1 MSPETREGSL
11 EWTRWVHDVP
21 DYPQPG
27 VLFRD
32 LTPLWA
38 DGEAWRRAADC
49 LARDFRRKVGAP
61 PAYVLAVEARGF
73 LVGQALADRWGAGI
87 LLARKPGKLPR
98 AAFRQSYALEYGE
111 AGLELHDDALPE
123 GARLVIAD
131 DVLATGGTAEATL
144 RLAEEIGAE
153 VLGFC
158 FLVEI
163 AALGGRDRL
172 GESPVSSLITYREDQ
187 TAELLLEA
195 AEDRA

>member
-1 MSPETREGSL
+1 MTLEDSQESPD
-11 EWTRWVHDVP
+11 WTRWVHDVA

-38 DGEAWRRAADC
+38 DGEVWRRAADC
-49 LARDFRRKVGAP
+49 LAADFQERVGEP
-61 PAYVLAVEARGF
+61 PDFLLAVEARGF

-98 AAFRQSYALEYGE
+98 ATFRQSYALEYGE
-111 AGLELHDDALPE
+111 ADLELHEHALPE
-123 GARLVIAD
+123 GARLVIVD

-144 RLAEEIGAE
+144 RLAEELPAE

-158 FLVEI
+158 FLVEL
-163 AALGGRDRL
+163 AALEGRGRL
-172 GESPVSSLITYREDQ
+172 EGLPISSLITYEASGQPTLLRE
-187 TAELLLEA
+187 
-195 AEDRA
+195 R